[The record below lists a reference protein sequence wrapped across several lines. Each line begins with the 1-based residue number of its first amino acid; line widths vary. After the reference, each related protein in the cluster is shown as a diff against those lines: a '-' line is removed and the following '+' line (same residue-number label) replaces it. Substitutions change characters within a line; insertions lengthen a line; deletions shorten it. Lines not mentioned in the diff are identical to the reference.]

1 MDEKQQKLLWKWI
14 VLEAQ
19 IKGTRL
25 RSDTVKDL
33 RELATQQAKIEQQI
47 LILDDNNGLF

>member
-1 MDEKQQKLLWKWI
+1 MDEKQQKLFRQRI

-25 RSDTVKDL
+25 RSDTIKDL
-33 RELATQQAKIEQQI
+33 KELATQQAKVEQQI
-47 LILDDNNGLF
+47 LILHENNIIS